1 MSEELKKVSL
11 LNKTEKRAIVL
22 KALNDAGFN
31 DNQAAG
37 LMEVSRQRVSVVQK
51 GIKKG
56 TLNPYVTKAKKAV
69 KAILEGQLVGK
80 AESIKT
86 ADILNAAKMVLD
98 RADPVVQK
106 LEQSHLHVNVEIK
119 DEDRDRYRRAL
130 GVVVEAE
137 FEPVPERKL
146 IECESLPASFASPCL
161 DVIPPIVELPPKNSE
176 SRESNITQIKT
187 TDATLPLPLNSKTL
201 QLQTSPIDLLP
212 ENPSRKDGESTKFRG
227 PEPGEYSKSV
237 EPIGQTKE
245 NLANSSY
252 TRNIN
257 GSLS

>member
-1 MSEELKKVSL
+1 MSEEAKKVSL

-69 KAILEGQLVGK
+69 KAILEGQLVGQ

-106 LEQSHLHVNVEIK
+106 LEQSHLHLNVEIK
-119 DEDRDRYRRAL
+119 DEDRDRYRKAL
-130 GVVVEAE
+130 GVAIEAE
-137 FEPVPERKL
+137 FE
-146 IECESLPASFASPCL
+146 
-161 DVIPPIVELPPKNSE
+161 VIPEVKQICSE
-176 SRESNITQIKT
+176 PESSAKSSSSLESSLLQASAKEMNYPGPGTRKFE
-187 TDATLPLPLNSKTL
+187 TL
-201 QLQTSPIDLLP
+201 QPIIP
-212 ENPSRKDGESTKFRG
+212 MPQKDGTSLKPPDTQLGESIK
-227 PEPGEYSKSV
+227 PV
-237 EPIGQTKE
+237 
-245 NLANSSY
+245 
-252 TRNIN
+252 N
-257 GSLS
+257 G